1 MAHYTLTAHKRE
13 ITGKGAARKLRRDNQ
28 IPAVFYGP
36 KSAPIK
42 LAVDYAE
49 MQGLMKNTSSGQ
61 TIIGLQIKSNGESD
75 TKTVMLKELQVDPI
89 KDIYLHADFY
99 EISMDQEV
107 TIDVPIRLMGIPQ
120 GVTDGGVLQH
130 IRRQLSI
137 SCLPDKLVE
146 AFEIDV
152 SELNIG
158 DSLHISDIALPEGI
172 TSMDE
177 EHLTVAVV
185 AAPTV
190 VVEEEPEEEEEIEE
204 GEEGAAEAEEGEAE
218 AESSEES

>member
-1 MAHYTLTAHKRE
+1 MAHYTLTAHKRGT
-13 ITGKGAARKLRRDNQ
+13 TGKGAARKMRRDNQ

-36 KSAPIK
+36 KSAPIM
-42 LAVDYAE
+42 LAIDYSE
-49 MQGLMKNTSSGQ
+49 MHGLMKNTSSGQ
-61 TIIGLQIKSNGESD
+61 TIIGLQIKSNGESE

-89 KDIYLHADFY
+89 KDTYLHADFY

-107 TIDVPIRLMGIPQ
+107 TIDVPIRLMGTPQ

-137 SCLPDKLVE
+137 SCLPDKLVD
-146 AFEIDV
+146 ALEIDV
-152 SELNIG
+152 SGLDIG
-158 DSLHISDIALPEGI
+158 DSLHIEDISLPEGI
-172 TSMDE
+172 TSLDE

-190 VVEEEPEEEEEIEE
+190 APEEPEEEEEAEE
-204 GEEGAAEAEEGEAE
+204 EAAEAEETEAE